1 MMFSPR
7 LLLLLIAL
15 PLLLLLEI
23 QHLHL
28 FTTDASLS
36 VLSTWIPEVLQPS
49 SRPRVKLPQG
59 TILGSTIAE
68 NLKVPVEAFRGI
80 PYAKAPV
87 GERRFRRAE
96 AVDDVSDE
104 GEVVIDA
111 RRMGKR
117 LATVFP
123 GWELRGVEIDGAD
136 FAYSDAPVNN

>member
-36 VLSTWIPEVLQPS
+36 ALSTWIPDVLQPS
-49 SRPRVKLPQG
+49 SLRPRVKLAQG
-59 TILGSTIAE
+59 IVLGSTIAD

-87 GERRFRRAE
+87 GERRFKRAE
-96 AVDDVSDE
+96 PVDATSEE
-104 GEVVIDA
+104 GEVIDA

-117 LATVFP
+117 
-123 GWELRGVEIDGAD
+123 
-136 FAYSDAPVNN
+136 